1 MYFWFKN
8 LRSFDW
14 LLTAAVLFLIVLGLA
29 VIYGISLN
37 DPTTNFQLFKKQLL
51 FVGIGLACFFLLG
64 QVNYR
69 LWQTLSKLIYAFFVI
84 ILIGVLFFGATVR
97 GTTGWIQIGGFG
109 VQPVEFAKISVV
121 IFLAQYF
128 NRYGREF
135 FLWRHIIVSGISV
148 MFIVGLVLLQPDLG
162 SSMVMVATWI
172 LMLLIG
178 RIKKSHLAVL
188 LGLFIIASLIG
199 WFFVFKPYQK
209 DRIMTF
215 INPQSN
221 PLNEGYNV
229 RQSVIAIGSG
239 QLWGRGFALG
249 SQSQLHFLPEPETD
263 FIFAVL
269 AEEFG
274 FIGVTL
280 LLGAYALILYRL
292 IRLANRT
299 RDNYA
304 AYFCLGLAAML
315 LVQLFINI
323 GMNMGIAPVTG
334 IPLPFISAGGSSM
347 IALLIALGMVNSMA
361 IESK

>member
-1 MYFWFKN
+1 MYSWLRN
-8 LRSFDW
+8 LRSLDW
-14 LLTAAVLFLIVLGLA
+14 LLTAAVLFLIILGLA

-37 DPTTNFQLFKKQLL
+37 DPATNFQLFKKQLL
-51 FVGIGLACFFLLG
+51 FVGIGLLAFFFLS

-69 LWQTLSKLIYAFFVI
+69 LWQTMSKLIYAFFALV
-84 ILIGVLFFGATVR
+84 LLGVLVFGTTIR
-97 GTTGWIQIGGFG
+97 GTTGWIQFGGFG
-109 VQPVEFAKISVV
+109 VQPVEFAKISVI
-121 IFLAQYF
+121 IFLAHYF

-135 FLWRHIIVSGISV
+135 FLWRHVIVSGISV

-172 LMLLIG
+172 LMLLIVG
-178 RIKKSHLAVL
+178 VRKSHLMVL
-188 LGLFIIASLIG
+188 FSIFVISSLIG

-239 QLWGRGFALG
+239 QIWGRGFALG

-274 FIGVTL
+274 FIGVSL
-280 LLGAYALILYRL
+280 LIAAYGLILYRL

-299 RDNYA
+299 RDNYV

-347 IALLIALGMVNSMA
+347 IALLIALGMINNMA
-361 IESK
+361 VDSR

>member
-1 MYFWFKN
+1 MYSWLRT
-8 LRSFDW
+8 LRSSDW
-14 LLTAAVLFLIVLGLA
+14 LLTAAVLFLLILGLT

-37 DPTTNFQLFKKQLL
+37 DPTSNFQLFKKQLL
-51 FVGIGLACFFLLG
+51 FVGIGLLGFFVLT

-69 LWQTLSKLIYAFFVI
+69 LWQTLGKVIYGIFVVV
-84 ILIGVLFFGATVR
+84 LLGVLVFGTTIR
-97 GTTGWIQIGGFG
+97 GTTGWIQFGGFG
-109 VQPVEFAKISVV
+109 LQPVEFAKISVI

-128 NRYGREF
+128 NKFGREF

-148 MFIVGLVLLQPDLG
+148 MLIVGLVLLQPDLG
-162 SSMVMVATWI
+162 SSMVMFATWV

-178 RIKKSHLAVL
+178 GIKKSQLAI
-188 LGLFIIASLIG
+188 LFTLFVMVSVVS

-221 PLNEGYNV
+221 PQNEGYNV
-229 RQSVIAIGSG
+229 RQSIIAVGSG
-239 QLWGRGFALG
+239 QLWGRGFGLG

-263 FIFAVL
+263 FIYAVL

-274 FIGVTL
+274 FVGVL
-280 LLGAYALILYRL
+280 LLIGAYAMILYRL

-334 IPLPFISAGGSSM
+334 IPLPFISAGGSSI
-347 IALLIALGMVNSMA
+347 IALLAALGMANNMA